1 MSHRGRR
8 MFKLRSSFTWLVV
21 SASMLAL
28 AGCGGGNG
36 SSSTGTTAPAPT
48 PPTMPPPATPSA
60 FTVTAL
66 DSNIPGTGQQDPNL
80 SHGWGISFAPG
91 SEVWVADHASNKS
104 TLYDGNGNID
114 SAVVVNIPANKAGGA
129 SGPTGTVSN
138 STGNFVVSK
147 NGASAPAT
155 FLFDGTGGTISGWA
169 QSVDSGNAVT
179 VFDGSDEGDVF
190 TGLAIFTQGSTNM
203 LLAANAGTG
212 NVDVFDGSFKKISLT
227 GGFKDPNIPSGY
239 KPFGI
244 QTIGN
249 QIFVSYAHFTP
260 GNPIEDHGAGLGFV
274 DIFDATGTLVKRLVD
289 TGGAL
294 NAPWGMAQAPAGFGQ
309 FSNDLLIGDFGDGKI
324 NVYDPTSGAMI
335 GTLSDGTG
343 APLVIPGLWGMA
355 FGNGA
360 FNQPTTTLFYA
371 AGPSVTQGVYGR
383 VDLGSG
389 PGGAA
394 PAPAPAPQP
403 SNPTPGY

>member
-1 MSHRGRR
+1 MLK
-8 MFKLRSSFTWLVV
+8 FRSSFAWLI
-21 SASMLAL
+21 AGTSMLAL

-36 SSSTGTTAPAPT
+36 SSSTGGTATSAPAPT
-48 PPTMPPPATPSA
+48 NPTPPPTITSVYTAT
-60 FTVTAL
+60 VL
-66 DSNIPGTGQQDPNL
+66 DSNIPGKGQQDPNL

-91 SEVWVADHASNKS
+91 TEVWVADHASNKS
-104 TLYDGNGNID
+104 TLYDGNGNVD

-129 SGPTGTVSN
+129 SAPTGTVANTTS
-138 STGNFVVSK
+138 NFVVSK
-147 NGASAPAT
+147 NGVSAPAT

-169 QSVDSGNAVT
+169 QSVDAGNSVT

-212 NVDVFDGSFKKISLT
+212 NVDVFDGSFKKISLP
-227 GGFKDPNIPSGY
+227 GGFKDPNIPAGY

-260 GNPIEDHGAGLGFV
+260 GSPFEDHAVGLGFIDV
-274 DIFDATGTLVKRLVD
+274 FDATGTLVKRLVD
-289 TGGAL
+289 VGGAL

-309 FSNDLLIGDFGDGKI
+309 FSNDLLVGNFGDGKI
-324 NVYDPTSGAMI
+324 NVYDPASGAVI
-335 GTLSDGTG
+335 GTLNDAKG
-343 APLVIPGLWGMA
+343 APVVLPGLWGMA

-360 FNQPTTTLFYA
+360 FNQPTTTLFFA
-371 AGPSVTQGVYGR
+371 AGPSATQGVYGR

-389 PGGAA
+389 QAAGTTSA
-394 PAPAPAPQP
+394 PAPTGPV
-403 SNPTPGY
+403 Y

>member
-1 MSHRGRR
+1 ML
-8 MFKLRSSFTWLVV
+8 KLRSYVAWLVAGG
-21 SASMLAL
+21 SLLAL
-28 AGCGGGNG
+28 AGCGSGNG
-36 SSSTGTTAPAPT
+36 SSSGSAGGTSAPTAPSTAN
-48 PPTMPPPATPSA
+48 A
-60 FTVTAL
+60 FTATTL
-66 DSNIPGTGQQDPNL
+66 DSNITGSGQQDPNL

-91 SEVWVADHASNKS
+91 TEVWVADHASNKS

-138 STGNFVVSK
+138 TTANFVISK
-147 NGASAPAT
+147 NGASAPAL

-190 TGLAIFTQGSTNM
+190 TGLAIYTQGSTNM

-212 NVDVFDGSFKKISLT
+212 TVDAFDMNFKKLT
-227 GGFKDPNIPSGY
+227 LAGGFKDPNVPSGY
-239 KPFGI
+239 KPFGV
-244 QTIGN
+244 QTIGT
-249 QIFVSYAHFTP
+249 QIYVSYAHFTT
-260 GNPIEDHGAGLGFV
+260 GNPIEDHAAGLGFV
-274 DIFDATGTLVKRLVD
+274 DIFDATGTFVKRLVD

-294 NAPWGMAQAPAGFGQ
+294 NAPWGMTVAPASFGQ

-335 GTLSDGTG
+335 GTLNDATG
-343 APLVIPGLWGMA
+343 VPLVIPGLWGLA

-371 AGPSVTQGVYGR
+371 AGPTATQGVYGR
-383 VDLGSG
+383 IDLASASSATPTPTPTPTATST
-389 PGGAA
+389 PGGVV
-394 PAPAPAPQP
+394 
-403 SNPTPGY
+403 Y

>member
-1 MSHRGRR
+1 MS
-8 MFKLRSSFTWLVV
+8 KVRSSFAWLAAG
-21 SASMLAL
+21 ASMLAL

-36 SSSTGTTAPAPT
+36 SSSMPASPPATSTPTAPATPT
-48 PPTMPPPATPSA
+48 ASAYAVTP
-60 FTVTAL
+60 L
-66 DSNIPGTGQQDPNL
+66 DSNIPGTGKQDPNL
-80 SHGWGISFAPG
+80 SHGWGISFLPD

-114 SAVVVNIPANKAGGA
+114 SAVVVNIPANKANGA
-129 SGPTGTVSN
+129 SGPTGTVAN
-138 STGNFVVSK
+138 TTNNFVVSK
-147 NGASAPAT
+147 SGVSAPAT

-169 QSVDSGNAVT
+169 QSVDAGNAVT

-212 NVDVFDGSFKKISLT
+212 NVDVFDGSFKKITLP
-227 GGFKDPNIPSGY
+227 GGFKDPNIPDGY

-244 QTIGN
+244 QTIGS

-260 GNPIEDHGAGLGFV
+260 GSPFEDHAAGLGFIDV
-274 DIFDATGTLVKRLVD
+274 FDATGTLVKRLVD

-309 FSNDLLIGDFGDGKI
+309 FSNDLLVGNFGDGRI
-324 NVYDPTSGAMI
+324 NVYDPGSGAVI
-335 GTLSDGTG
+335 GTLNDSTG
-343 APLVIPGLWGMA
+343 APIVIPGLWGMA

-371 AGPSVTQGVYGR
+371 AGPTQTQGVYGR
-383 VDLGSG
+383 IDLGSA
-389 PGGAA
+389 PAA
-394 PAPAPAPQP
+394 PTAPTTPTTPTP
-403 SNPTPGY
+403 SNPGLGY